1 MSTTISPLKIIPE
14 KNQEIKTQE
23 KMETYIPTASL
34 KTEIKSE
41 NELNE
46 KKKAKKYQNEKVKKR
61 QISKFKSL
69 KQYKT
74 ENDMITI
81 EVSNSDNNGID
92 EIAHGSKENG
102 KGEEINGFVL
112 SEECNYEPIII

>member
-81 EVSNSDNNGID
+81 EVSDSDNNGID
-92 EIAHGSKENG
+92 EIVHGSKENG
-102 KGEEINGFVL
+102 KGEEINGFAVRRMKL
-112 SEECNYEPIII
+112 